1 MSAANST
8 APAAYEAWGVEG
20 RKPALLGV
28 GATKGDCD
36 RIHRHHDGGGITVR
50 GGVVIAVKT
59 GTVTSAKASLQHAAF
74 AAYRERGDLPAPTE
88 TDRQRERVERME
100 AERERQRAAL
110 RLVAPLPE
118 ECADEAD
125 ESDEAD
131 EEPARAADD
140 CDEPEDDEADDT
152 DRDDT
157 DDTSEDT
164 VDRRAPTTSTYAEA
178 AGATPAASLVAAAAT
193 ESGDHNC
200 TALGCKSPRDATR
213 STTRPEVADLCAEHR
228 MLARRIQHNRDV
240 TLAAAAAELRER
252 GYVPV
257 APQTTA
263 ARAAPRAVASRGCPV
278 PGCGEPSAVARS
290 KTAPELRD
298 LCKVH
303 RKRAI
308 DLLSKFSEYTP
319 ALVRERVLTGKRP
332 ASMPSVPTLAERGA
346 RGGKARTKTLRPA
359 VAETVR
365 RVPAAPSVAPSAPTP
380 VLAALAPAG
389 SPLGERVAVVRRLVA
404 CEARAGGV
412 EVVEQLVALA
422 ARCGSAGELVALVDA
437 VLGGAA

>member
-1 MSAANST
+1 VSAATSER
-8 APAAYEAWGVEG
+8 PAAYEAWGVEG

-36 RIHRHHDGGGITVR
+36 RILRLHEGAGLVVR
-50 GGVVIAVKT
+50 SGVVIAVKT
-59 GTVTSAKASLQHAAF
+59 GTVPAAKASLQHAAF
-74 AAYRERGDLPAPTE
+74 AAYRESGDLPAPTE

-118 ECADEAD
+118 ERADEGD
-125 ESDEAD
+125 EESDEAD
-131 EEPARAADD
+131 EEPAGAADD
-140 CDEPEDDEADDT
+140 RDEPEGDEDDET
-152 DRDDT
+152 DQDDT

-178 AGATPAASLVAAAAT
+178 ASATPAVSLVAAAAT
-193 ESGDHNC
+193 ESGDHGC

-252 GYVPV
+252 GYVPI
-257 APQTTA
+257 APQAAA
-263 ARAAPRAVASRGCPV
+263 ARAAPRRAAPAGCPV
-278 PGCGEPSAVARS
+278 PGCGKPSAPAQAR
-290 KTAPELRD
+290 TAPELVDLCTRHRTRVRD
-298 LCKVH
+298 LLGKVPG
-303 RKRAI
+303 
-308 DLLSKFSEYTP
+308 YTP
-319 ALVRERVLTGKRP
+319 ALARERIITGQRP
-332 ASMPSVPTLAERGA
+332 AGMAPALTHAESGA
-346 RGGKARTKTLRPA
+346 RGGKARTKILRPA
-359 VAETVR
+359 KAETVR
-365 RVPAAPSVAPSAPTP
+365 RVPAVPVVPAPAP

-412 EVVEQLVALA
+412 ENVERLVELA
-422 ARCGSAGELVALVDA
+422 DRYGADEIVALVNA
-437 VLGGAA
+437 AYGGPA